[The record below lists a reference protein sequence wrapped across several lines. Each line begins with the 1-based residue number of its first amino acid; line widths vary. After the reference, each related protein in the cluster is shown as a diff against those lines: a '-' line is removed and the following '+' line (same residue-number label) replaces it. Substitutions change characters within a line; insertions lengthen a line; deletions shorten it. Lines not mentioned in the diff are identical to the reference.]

1 MNDYLYI
8 NNISISKEL
17 CHDIISLFEKE
28 EKYKGITHGGL
39 KLDIKE
45 TFDFI
50 IPHTDKKWEKI
61 YKFLQNEIKRNLQ
74 KYISNLNNNLDF
86 TNINQNT
93 TDIFKFFNNTN
104 FYHTTYQIQKY
115 EANKGKY
122 VYHDDSQII
131 KQINKYR
138 IITFLWYLND
148 VDIGGETHF
157 NGKIVIKPETGKL
170 IFFPA
175 TWTYPHCGKMPISN
189 DKYILT
195 GWIFT
200 DIN

>member
-1 MNDYLYI
+1 MDDYLYI

-17 CHDIISLFEKE
+17 CNDIISLFEKE
-28 EKYKGITHGGL
+28 EKNKGITQAGFNP
-39 KLDIKE
+39 DVKE
-45 TFDFI
+45 TFDFV
-50 IPHTDKKWEKI
+50 IPHTNKKWEKI
-61 YKFLQNEIKRNLQ
+61 HKFLQNEISRNLQ
-74 KYISNLNNNLDF
+74 KYINNLNNNLDLRNV
-86 TNINQNT
+86 TQNT
-93 TDIFKFFNNTN
+93 INNYNFFSNSN

-122 VYHDDSQII
+122 IYHNDFQIA
-131 KQINKYR
+131 KETNKYR
-138 IITFLWYLND
+138 IITFLWYLNN
-148 VDIGGETHF
+148 VNIGGETEF
-157 NGKIVIKPETGKL
+157 NGKILVKPETGKL